1 MKNYFEFLK
10 SVSQPQRYVSI
21 ERGKILKEKIK
32 IKVLLI
38 FPDLYEIG
46 MAHYGFQLLYFL
58 GNSLEDVQ
66 IERAFLPWFDL
77 KEKMEEKK
85 IPLLSLETNTPSKNF
100 PLIAFT
106 IPTPMH
112 FTNIIYAL
120 HLSSIPL
127 KWKERSEKDPI
138 VIGGGMAMANP
149 APLVDILDAIA
160 IGDGEI
166 LFPDILNVFKE
177 TESRIKRLENLSKIE
192 GLIVPPLKKLK
203 TKRVILKDLSNQ
215 FLFKPILSSFP
226 SVHHRFTVEIMRGCP
241 WGCRFCQAGFWYRPF
256 REANLE
262 KVFEF
267 LIKNVPNSGF
277 NEVGL
282 LSLSSS
288 DISSIF
294 PFCKNLMDNFEK
306 YNISISMPS
315 LRINSLSFPL
325 IETIQRVRKSS
336 LTFAPE
342 TSENLRKKI
351 NKDIKDEE
359 IFAVLKKAKK
369 LGWKNLKFYFMIGLP
384 FEEEKDLKDIIN
396 LLKEVKRIGFPSIN
410 VNISNFVPKPWTPFQ
425 WYKMPEQSELLEKQ
439 KYLKSNLNL
448 KLKLTNPYIS
458 IIEERFSRAN
468 ELYGDILIQAF
479 KTGHFFDLWDEYLKA
494 REYLSI
500 LPKNDL
506 SEPFPWEN
514 SIDLDIKKDFLKK
527 EWEKAKEGITTLS
540 CKKACVFCMENCKIT
555 RKKQEIKLE
564 IFENKIIEKKEKIWM
579 RLYITKIEKARYLSY
594 TNYINF
600 ISSYLQSQEYPLY
613 FSSGFNPHPIL
624 KANQSLPVG
633 IESWEEIIDFAF
645 YDEVQIENVQISE
658 GIEILKVEKIKETEK
673 FLGAIY
679 EYNGKRIILNTHK
692 DLKIKDYFNLKKIKN
707 IK

>member
-1 MKNYFEFLK
+1 MENYIEILK
-10 SVSQPQRYVSI
+10 SVSQPQRYVCI
-21 ERGKILKEKIK
+21 ERGKIVKEKIK
-32 IKVLLI
+32 LKVLLI

-66 IERAFLPWFDL
+66 VERAFLPWFDL
-77 KEKMEEKK
+77 KEKMEGKK
-85 IPLLSLETNTPSKNF
+85 IPFLSLETNTPSKNF

-112 FTNIIYAL
+112 FINIIYAL
-120 HLSSIPL
+120 DLSGIPL
-127 KWKERSEKDPI
+127 KWKERGEKDPI
-138 VIGGGMAMANP
+138 VVGGGMALANP
-149 APLVDILDAIA
+149 TPLVDILDAIA

-166 LFPDILNVFKE
+166 LFPKILNVFKE
-177 TESRIKRLENLSKIE
+177 VESRIKRLENLSKIE

-215 FLFKPILSSFP
+215 FLFKPILPSFP

-256 REANLE
+256 RESNLE
-262 KVFEF
+262 KVSEF
-267 LIKNVPNSGF
+267 LLKNAPSSGF

-342 TSENLRKKI
+342 TSEILRKKI

-359 IFAVLKKAKK
+359 IFDVLKKAKK
-369 LGWKNLKFYFMIGLP
+369 MGWKNIKFYFMIGLP
-384 FEEEKDLKDIIN
+384 FEEEKDLKEIIN
-396 LLKEVKRIGFPSIN
+396 LLKEVKKIGFPSIN

-479 KTGHFFDLWDEYLKA
+479 KIGHFFDLWDEHIKEK
-494 REYLSI
+494 EYLSI
-500 LPKNDL
+500 LPESAL

-540 CKKACVFCMENCKIT
+540 CKEGCVFCMENCKIT
-555 RKKQEIKLE
+555 RKKQEIKFE

-613 FSSGFNPHPIL
+613 FSSGFNPHPTL

-692 DLKIKDYFNLKKIKN
+692 DLKTKDYFNLKKIKN

>member
-1 MKNYFEFLK
+1 MKNYLEILK
-10 SVSQPQRYVSI
+10 SVSQPQRYIGI
-21 ERGKILKEKIK
+21 EKRIIIKEKANL
-32 IKVLLI
+32 KVLLI

-58 GNSLEDVQ
+58 GNSIEDVQ
-66 IERAFLPWFDL
+66 VERAFLPWLDL
-77 KEKMEEKK
+77 KEKMEERK
-85 IPLLSLETNTPSKNF
+85 IPLLSLETGTPAKNF

-106 IPTPMH
+106 LPTPMH
-112 FTNIIYAL
+112 FTNLIYAL
-120 HLSSIPL
+120 DLSNISL
-127 KWKERSEKDPI
+127 KWKDRGEVDPI
-138 VIGGGMAMANP
+138 VIAGGMALANP
-149 APLVDILDAIA
+149 APLMDILDSIA

-166 LFPDILNVFKE
+166 LFSKILNVFKE
-177 TESRIKRLENLSKIE
+177 TESRTKRLEYLSKIE
-192 GLIVPPLKKLK
+192 GLLVPPLKKEK
-203 TKRVILKDLSNQ
+203 TKRVILKDLSDQ
-215 FLFKPILSSFP
+215 FLFKPILPSFP

-256 REANLE
+256 RESNLK

-267 LIKNVPNSGF
+267 LLKNAPRAGF

-342 TSENLRKKI
+342 TSENLRKKL
-351 NKDIKDEE
+351 NKNITDEE
-359 IFAVLKKAKK
+359 IFAVLKKSKK
-369 LGWKNLKFYFMIGLP
+369 MGWKNLKFYFMIGLP

-396 LLKEVKRIGFPSIN
+396 LLKEVKKIGFSSIN

-425 WYKMPEQSELLEKQ
+425 WYKMPDSSEFFEKQ
-439 KYLKSNLNL
+439 RYLKSNLNL
-448 KLKLTNPYIS
+448 KLKFTNPYLS
-458 IIEERFSRAN
+458 IVEERFSRAN
-468 ELYGDILIQAF
+468 ELYGDILIESF
-479 KTGHFFDLWDEYLKA
+479 KRGHFFDLWDEYVKGK
-494 REYLSI
+494 EYLSI
-500 LPKNDL
+500 LPKNEL

-514 SIDLDIKKDFLKK
+514 SIDLDIKKDFFKK
-527 EWEKAKEGITTLS
+527 EWEKAKKGIVTLS
-540 CKKACVFCMENCKIT
+540 CKDGCVFCMENCEVP
-555 RKKQEIKLE
+555 RKNEEIKFE
-564 IFENKIIEKKEKIWM
+564 ILENKKIEKKENIWM
-579 RLYITKIEKARYLSY
+579 RLYITKTGKAKYISY

-600 ISSYLQSQEYPLY
+600 ISSYLQSQGYPLF
-613 FSSGFNPHPIL
+613 FSSGFNPHPTL
-624 KANQSLPVG
+624 RTSQSLPVG
-633 IESWEEIIDFAF
+633 IESYEEIIDFAF
-645 YDEVQIENVQISE
+645 YKDVQIENAQISE
-658 GIEILKVEKIKETEK
+658 GIKILKAKKIEKEEN

-679 EYNGKRIILNTHK
+679 EYYNKKIILKTHK
-692 DLKIKDYFNLKKIKN
+692 DLKIKNYFNLKKIKN